1 MEDLVA
7 GYPRQPVLKGINLS
21 VREGEVIA
29 LMGRN
34 GSGKTTLLRTLVGL
48 HKPASGRVSAGVVGL
63 VPQVPSDL
71 LYAATVAAEC
81 AMADRDASAPQGATR
96 ELLDQ
101 LSPGIDDEHHPRD
114 LSEGQKLT
122 LALAIVLAAQPRLL
136 LLDEPTRGLDYLAKR
151 RLVQILRKLAETGH
165 GVVLATHDVE
175 LVAEVASRVL
185 VLADGE
191 VVADGAAPD
200 VVVSS
205 PAFAPQVAKVMS
217 PQTWLTAADV
227 ARALSAVEEVALRP
241 SRDPGADD
249 E

>member
-7 GYPRQPVLKGINLS
+7 GYPRQPVLKGIDLA

-48 HKPASGRVSAGVVGL
+48 HKPASGRVDAEAAGL

-81 AMADRDASAPQGATR
+81 AMADRDAAAPAGTTR
-96 ELLDQ
+96 DLLDR

-122 LALAIVLAAQPRLL
+122 LALAIVLAARPRLL

-151 RLVQILRKLAETGH
+151 RLVTILRELAETGH
-165 GVVLATHDVE
+165 AVVLATHDVE

-191 VVADGAAPD
+191 VVADGAAPE

-205 PAFAPQVAKVMS
+205 PAFAPQVAKVMA
-217 PQTWLTAADV
+217 PQPWLTAHDV
-227 ARALSAVEEVALRP
+227 AAALSA
-241 SRDPGADD
+241 GARH